1 MTTNPHK
8 RKKKQR
14 VSDPR
19 YTTRR
24 GAGHHLSKLDDECV
38 YEIKQRLLQKDTTRE
53 IAADY
58 GVAPETISKINRG
71 ATWLHVPWT

>member
-8 RKKKQR
+8 RKKKER

-19 YTTRR
+19 YATRR
-24 GAGHHLSKLDDECV
+24 GAAHHLSKLDDECV
-38 YEIKQRLLQKDTTRE
+38 YEIKQRLLQGDTVRN

-58 GVAPETISKINRG
+58 GVGRESISRIKRG
-71 ATWLHVPWT
+71 VTWLHVPWT